1 MRCVLKLIYIL
12 YHSQASVLKNMMLCY
27 TLALL
32 TGDSAGMQTPSFHFV
47 TDGLWEP
54 WADGL
59 VSL

>member
-1 MRCVLKLIYIL
+1 
-12 YHSQASVLKNMMLCY
+12 MMLCY
-27 TLALL
+27 TLAVL

-54 WADGL
+54 WADGF